1 MNFSRELIPYLLRS
15 VYDWCCDNGLRT
27 MLLVRD
33 DGGSVLPRQ
42 HVQEGFIVLDI
53 SKAAVQNLD
62 FGADA
67 VSFEASF
74 DGESFAV
81 EVANEEVVC
90 IGSLERKIGMVV
102 PGDWGEGKEKPRQKL
117 PAAGK
122 KGGTGKRRKKSGGR
136 PELKLI

>member
-15 VYDWCCDNGLRT
+15 VYGWCCDSGLRT

-33 DGGSVLPRQ
+33 GGESILPRQ

-53 SKAAVQNLD
+53 SNTAVRNLD

-67 VSFEASF
+67 VTFEASF
-74 DGESFAV
+74 DGAPFTV

-102 PGDWGEGKEKPRQKL
+102 PSDWVGDEKPRQL
-117 PAAGK
+117 QPAAEK
-122 KGGTGKRRKKSGGR
+122 KVSAAKRRKKGGR
-136 PELKLI
+136 PELKLV